1 MTMRRPS
8 LNMRTDSVFISGFLA
23 GEESDPGQ
31 NSRDGAARKLCQ
43 KILSFESSGNAGK
56 LVEISDLGESSST
69 KLRKTANDKKGSA
82 QKNAGKNV
90 DQGSRIFTSRITLK
104 EKSSEE
110 PQSLP

>member
-1 MTMRRPS
+1 MRIE
-8 LNMRTDSVFISGFLA
+8 SVFISGFLA

-82 QKNAGKNV
+82 QKNA
-90 DQGSRIFTSRITLK
+90 
-104 EKSSEE
+104 EKKCGPGE
-110 PQSLP
+110 